1 MLAHTQLTV
10 LDYLLV
16 CIVWVLLATS
26 FDAARRKLTSTDQSV
41 KEHQPRCMRPWLRQP
56 TARTS
61 PLSRPTTMD
70 GVGQEDARK
79 MGQRN
84 GNCGNDDDVWQT
96 DKGVV
101 DCCVARVPTWG
112 TSLPPSFFL
121 LLPSTR
127 SGKPHKP
134 ITNLITCA
142 QLCPQCGDLR
152 PDQVLLSSALAAC
165 FMCLVQHVPRRVAA
179 FGSCVSV

>member
-1 MLAHTQLTV
+1 MYGSYWLPPLMQLAVSWPQQISQSKSIS
-10 LDYLLV
+10 LDACDLG
-16 CIVWVLLATS
+16 CGS
-26 FDAARRKLTSTDQSV
+26 QQR
-41 KEHQPRCMRPWLRQP
+41 EHHLCRGQPQWMEWGKRMREKW
-56 TARTS
+56 
-61 PLSRPTTMD
+61 
-70 GVGQEDARK
+70 
-79 MGQRN
+79 GQRN

-101 DCCVARVPTWG
+101 DCCVARVPTWA

-179 FGSCVSV
+179 FGSCVSVWAGN